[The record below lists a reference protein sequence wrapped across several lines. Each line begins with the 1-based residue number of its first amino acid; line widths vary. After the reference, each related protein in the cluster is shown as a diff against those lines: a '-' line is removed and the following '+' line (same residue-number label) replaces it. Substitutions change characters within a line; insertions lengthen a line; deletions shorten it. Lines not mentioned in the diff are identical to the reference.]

1 MKINSDKTK
10 LIFFNTGTNSSFAN
24 NFFFRANNDII
35 KPKSNITI
43 LGFVLSSNLSTDNHI
58 NTIIPSLH
66 NRINTIKSI
75 QNVTD
80 EKTRLQLANSIVIG
94 KLNHALPLLSNISL
108 YGKAK
113 LHKILMTT
121 ARTVIGHY
129 GFKWSCTKILNN
141 CNWPNIDDMIKL
153 SSLKLLHYII
163 TNRSPTNIF
172 NKMKIPKRNTSEIT
186 LKAIPQ
192 T

>member
-1 MKINSDKTK
+1 M
-10 LIFFNTGTNSSFAN
+10 
-24 NFFFRANNDII
+24 
-35 KPKSNITI
+35 
-43 LGFVLSSNLSTDNHI
+43 STDNHI
-58 NTIIPSLH
+58 NSIIPSLH
-66 NRINTIKSI
+66 HRINTIKSI

-94 KLNHALPLLSNISL
+94 KLNHALPLLTNISA

-192 T
+192 TRLSRNFFLYKQLKNYNCLPNQIKSLNKNKFKYHSKYFLMHNKKHPKLK